1 MSANKYY
8 NPDEQGPNGARP
20 ALPSPAAEPSGPG
33 PVESVIPPPAETPPP
48 AAPHWAGPPSAP
60 APPVPPAPT
69 YESPQHANPV
79 PDGNLEPLR
88 IPMRPQGS
96 SDGAPDPVRIGLWGA
111 PRSGKT
117 TYLAALPIAAMQYQR
132 HGRGNWVVS
141 GMTKDANDFLVDN
154 VARLTRDRVFPDAT
168 TGMKGMSWSFQG
180 EEPASGAFR
189 TRGREVDFVLE
200 IHDPSGEVFRR
211 DHPQHAAIIDQL
223 ARAKGLI
230 YIFDP
235 LGDAVEATQSLNFF
249 HAALTELNTRVRD
262 SGGHIRNRLPHHV
275 SVCVAKFDHPEVF
288 RPAVEAGWVTQDSVG
303 SQLPRVPER
312 LGADFFGWMCNDFR
326 GATARLVRDALASF
340 FHPENISYYASSAI
354 GFRLNPQHVFDYR
367 NYANVEIVEGQRR
380 ICTSPEPINVLEP
393 LIDLERRIR
402 TGKRKGGKRR

>member
-1 MSANKYY
+1 MSTNKYY
-8 NPDEQGPNGARP
+8 NPDEQVPNGSRP
-20 ALPSPAAEPSGPG
+20 MEH
-33 PVESVIPPPAETPPP
+33 VPPP
-48 AAPHWAGPPSAP
+48 AAPPGPDRTDAPGPFIEEPVVPDTPAWAGPSAP
-60 APPVPPAPT
+60 ALPGPV
-69 YESPQHANPV
+69 YESPQHAHPV

-88 IPMRPQGS
+88 IPMAPQGRAG
-96 SDGAPDPVRIGLWGA
+96 DAPGPVRIGLWGA

-141 GMTKDANDFLVDN
+141 GMSKEANDFLVDN
-154 VARLTRDRVFPDAT
+154 VARLTRDRVFPPAT
-168 TGMKGMSWSFQG
+168 TGLQSMSWSFQG
-180 EEPASGAFR
+180 EEPPSGPFR
-189 TRGREVDFVLE
+189 TRGRDVDFVLE

-211 DHPQHAAIIDQL
+211 DHPQHAQIIDQL

-235 LGDAVEATQSLNFF
+235 LGDAQEATQSLNFF
-249 HAALTELNTRVRD
+249 HAALTELNTRIRD
-262 SGGHIRNRLPHHV
+262 SGGHHRNRLPHHV
-275 SVCVAKFDHPEVF
+275 SVCVAKFDHPDVF

-303 SQLPRVPER
+303 SQLPRVPAH
-312 LGADFFGWMCNDFR
+312 LAPGFFEWMCNEFR
-326 GATARLVRDALASF
+326 GSTARLVRDALTSF
-340 FHPENISYYASSAI
+340 FHPDNITYYASSAI

-367 NYANVEIVEGQRR
+367 NYSNVDIVDARPR

-402 TGKRKGGKRR
+402 TSKRKGRRR